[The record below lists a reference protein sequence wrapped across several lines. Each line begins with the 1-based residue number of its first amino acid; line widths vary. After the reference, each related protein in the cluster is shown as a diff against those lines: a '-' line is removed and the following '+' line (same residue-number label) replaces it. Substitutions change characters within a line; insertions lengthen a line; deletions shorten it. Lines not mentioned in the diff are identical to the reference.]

1 MGAIQELGQSF
12 YVETANNSRLP
23 DAAEPVCIETKPD
36 TLLSGAVQIDGSVP
50 LSDDFYATTEVAS
63 RRLGT
68 SAPRREPQSG
78 VDSSRTVQVVTRERV
93 ASAIERA
100 QMPAASSSSSGD
112 PTARAPAPRGA
123 RSGRSPL
130 RREPSGPLRR
140 GPSGV
145 VVLGDDDPS
154 ACRPGTGHQRR
165 RVDRFHRVAV
175 DDARGNT
182 LAAGASTGANG
193 RA

>member
-50 LSDDFYATTEVAS
+50 LSDDFYATTQVAS

-100 QMPAASSSSSGD
+100 EMPAASSSSAGVPDCESARTARCAKRGAI
-112 PTARAPAPRGA
+112 PTATRAVRTASSRPQRGGGPR
-123 RSGRSPL
+123 
-130 RREPSGPLRR
+130 
-140 GPSGV
+140 
-145 VVLGDDDPS
+145 
-154 ACRPGTGHQRR
+154 
-165 RVDRFHRVAV
+165 
-175 DDARGNT
+175 
-182 LAAGASTGANG
+182 
-193 RA
+193 